1 MGSSRRS
8 FVLVAA
14 CAVALA
20 AAGRWHPVGATAID
34 SAQISVRSSDHAAR
48 STEPIR
54 YEDAGLTLLASYP
67 IAHGDPV
74 DDAKLTARDRAVWAI
89 VVATLPEQG
98 RDTIRQ
104 LNVVSDGVNGTLAMV
119 HRSTVDSSTWVLSID
134 PAESREVLVSTL
146 VHEYGHMLTLRS
158 EDLKSAAASRDSCK
172 GVRIEIGCASAG
184 SALAAWHDEFWA
196 NTAEPTPP
204 DAKRF
209 VSDYAAS
216 SVHEDLAESFMAWTL
231 NQVRHPTPAISERFA
246 FFAARP
252 EFVQARDEITAKL
265 NRP

>member
-8 FVLVAA
+8 FLLVAT

-20 AAGRWHPVGATAID
+20 VAGRWHPVGPTAID

-48 STEPIR
+48 STELVR
-54 YEDAGLTLLASYP
+54 YDEAALTLLASYP
-67 IAHGDPV
+67 ISHGEPV
-74 DDAKLTARDRAVWAI
+74 DDAKLTERDRAVWAI
-89 VVATLPEQG
+89 VVATLPDHARE
-98 RDTIRQ
+98 TIRQ
-104 LNVVSDGVNGTLAMV
+104 MNVVTDGVNGTLAMV
-119 HRSTVDSSTWVLSID
+119 HRSTVDASSWVLSID
-134 PAESREVLVSTL
+134 PAESRDVLVSTL
-146 VHEYGHMLTLRS
+146 VHEYGHMLTLRT
-158 EDLKSAAASRDSCK
+158 EDLKSAAASRDGCK
-172 GVRIEIGCASAG
+172 GVRIEIGCAATG
-184 SALAAWHDEFWA
+184 SALASWHDEFWA
-196 NTAEPTPP
+196 NTTEPTSP

-231 NQVRHPTPAISERFA
+231 DQVRHPTPAISERFA

-252 EFVQARDEITAKL
+252 EFVQARSEITAKM